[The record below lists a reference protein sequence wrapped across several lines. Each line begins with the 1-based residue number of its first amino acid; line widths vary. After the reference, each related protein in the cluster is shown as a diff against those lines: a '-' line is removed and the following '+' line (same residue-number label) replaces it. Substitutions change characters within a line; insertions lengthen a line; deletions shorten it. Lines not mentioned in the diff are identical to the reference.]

1 MKTLSNI
8 LKVFL
13 FNVMFIGTAFSAT
26 TCPALSIDE
35 NYASP
40 ATQAE
45 VVINNTICALMQLK
59 KDGIYTHLN
68 VLNISKKQIIPFI
81 DVEYITELALAEYWV
96 RLKPDERKT
105 FEKNLT
111 KSIIENYLSLL
122 SSVDQFENISIEVDK
137 NIITNDDKSEIKIYI
152 YIGTFRESTTINLKS
167 TTINLKM
174 IRKNNQWRVYDLIFQ
189 GFSFL
194 GIETMGYRS
203 RIKRFGLHN
212 FLKRIQ

>member
-1 MKTLSNI
+1 
-8 LKVFL
+8 
-13 FNVMFIGTAFSAT
+13 MFIGTAFSAT
-26 TCPALSIDE
+26 ICPALSIDE

-81 DVEYITELALAEYWV
+81 DVEYITELALAEYWA

-122 SSVDQFENISIEVDK
+122 SSFDQFENISIEVDK
-137 NIITNDDKSEIKIYI
+137 NIITNDDKSEIKIHI
-152 YIGTFRESTTINLKS
+152 YIGTFRGS

-189 GFSFL
+189 AFSIL
-194 GIETMGYRS
+194 EIEKMGYRS

>member
-81 DVEYITELALAEYWV
+81 DVEYITELALAEYWA

-152 YIGTFRESTTINLKS
+152 YIGTFRESTTINLK
-167 TTINLKM
+167 M

>member
-81 DVEYITELALAEYWV
+81 DVEYITELALAEYWA

-122 SSVDQFENISIEVDK
+122 SSFDQFENISIEVDK
-137 NIITNDDKSEIKIYI
+137 NIILNDNKSEIKIYI
-152 YIGTFRESTTINLKS
+152 YAGTFRKS
-167 TTINLKM
+167 TLINLKM
-174 IRKNNQWRVYDLIFQ
+174 IRRNNQWRVYDLIFQ
-189 GFSFL
+189 AFSIL
-194 GIETMGYRS
+194 EIEKMGYRS

>member
-1 MKTLSNI
+1 
-8 LKVFL
+8 
-13 FNVMFIGTAFSAT
+13 MFIGTAFSAT

-81 DVEYITELALAEYWV
+81 DVEYITELALAEYWA

-122 SSVDQFENISIEVDK
+122 SSFDQFENISIEVDK
-137 NIITNDDKSEIKIYI
+137 NIITNDNKSEIKIYI
-152 YIGTFRESTTINLKS
+152 YIGTFRES

-189 GFSFL
+189 AFSIL
-194 GIETMGYRS
+194 EIEKMGYRS

-212 FLKRIQ
+212 

>member
-105 FEKNLT
+105 FEKNQT

-152 YIGTFRESTTINLKS
+152 YIGTFRESTTINLK
-167 TTINLKM
+167 M

>member
-13 FNVMFIGTAFSAT
+13 FNVMFIGTVFSAT

-35 NYASP
+35 NYISP
-40 ATQAE
+40 AIQAE

-59 KDGIYTHLN
+59 KDGIYTHSN

-81 DVEYITELALAEYWV
+81 DVEYITELALAEYWA

-122 SSVDQFENISIEVDK
+122 SIFDQFENISIEVDK

-152 YIGTFRESTTINLKS
+152 YAGTFRES

-189 GFSFL
+189 AFSIL
-194 GIETMGYRS
+194 EIEKMGYRS
-203 RIKRFGLHN
+203 RIHRFGLHN